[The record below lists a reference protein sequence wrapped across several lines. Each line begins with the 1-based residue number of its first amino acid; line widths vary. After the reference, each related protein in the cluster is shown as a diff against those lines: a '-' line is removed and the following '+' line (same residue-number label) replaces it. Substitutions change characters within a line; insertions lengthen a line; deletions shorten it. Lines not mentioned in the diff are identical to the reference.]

1 MTSTRSIGKFEYK
14 KPASLRT
21 TLRILSN
28 KGADTRLLAGGT
40 DLILQIKEGQVSPSL
55 VVDVKNVPELNKLDW
70 NKSGGLHIGAAVPL
84 SRLLTFTV
92 ISERYGILAQACSV
106 IGSMQ
111 IRNRGTIGGNICNAA
126 PSADSAPALLCLGA
140 RAIVASKNGTRK
152 IDLGKFFKAPGKT
165 SIRAGE
171 LLVEIEVPT
180 PPAHSVGCYMRHT
193 TREEMDIAVAGVASF
208 IILSPGSK
216 KPKDVRIALG
226 AVAPTPLRA
235 HDAEALLIG
244 KSVTEKT
251 IEEAAEKAAKEAKPI
266 SDIRASA
273 EYRRE
278 LVKVLTRRTLRK
290 SCDVLG
296 IEVERA

>member
-14 KPASLRT
+14 QPGSLRT
-21 TLRILSN
+21 TLRILNN
-28 KGADTRLLAGGT
+28 KGADARILAGGT
-40 DLILQIKEGQVSPSL
+40 DLILQIKQGQISPSL
-55 VVDVKNVPELNKLDW
+55 VLDVKNVPELNRLDW
-70 NKSGGLHIGAAVPL
+70 NEDRGLRIGAAVPL
-84 SRLLTFTV
+84 SKLLTFV
-92 ISERYGILAQACSV
+92 AISERYSILAQACSV

-140 RAIVASKNGTRK
+140 RAIVASKNGNRK
-152 IDLGKFFKAPGKT
+152 INLDDFFMAPGKT
-165 SIRAGE
+165 SIGADE

-180 PPAHSVGCYMRHT
+180 PPAHSAGCYMRHT

-208 IILSPGSK
+208 LTMSPRSK
-216 KPKDVRIALG
+216 KLKEVRIALG
-226 AVAPTPLRA
+226 AVAPTPLRV
-235 HDAEALLIG
+235 HGAEALLIG
-244 KSVTEKT
+244 KPVTERI
-251 IEEAAEKAAKEAKPI
+251 IEEVAEKAAEEAQPI

-290 SCDVLG
+290 SCEMLG
-296 IEVERA
+296 IEIQR